1 MAVLDVQ
8 AEATD
13 EATAVPALAGDQLV
27 PAEPDA
33 VGWCLTFWRSMQ
45 DRLRRQARELE
56 MDAERRDGIAAS
68 LNVWTA
74 RDFPWV
80 HGARNAARLDAISFR
95 AAAAVCRE
103 GAAYARSVLADLSA
117 SPAEPFMVPVE
128 ILERAEAATERDGEW
143 IGGDRLA
150 VDTLSAIRIPD
161 ADRLAHRRADLG
173 FPPTFEMTDPE
184 HDGDADAGRWS
195 RFFRLDGSSD
205 WPRVVEVTEEVQAAL
220 TGRRAARSA
229 DAQTAESHDRQRLAE
244 AAAATP
250 LHHLKAKGADG
261 PALVVSF
268 SREGSSG
275 ERRQT
280 LDDAAGLVG
289 APAGEVRT
297 PLQLLAAAGK
307 IDAGQAAAGELFA
320 THFVAA
326 NFPLCRGMDYGQVR
340 GTDMVAKKA
349 PSTAAEEARHWI
361 FAAMEALGGGASPM
375 AMAVWSA
382 LAFGGGGGGRPAPGA
397 GCACCLSRRTHGRVP
412 APPRDEGPVGRD
424 GGTVLPGRQSP
435 VQGGGEL

>member
-1 MAVLDVQ
+1 MID
-8 AEATD
+8 
-13 EATAVPALAGDQLV
+13 
-27 PAEPDA
+27 
-33 VGWCLTFWRSMQ
+33 
-45 DRLRRQARELE
+45 
-56 MDAERRDGIAAS
+56 
-68 LNVWTA
+68 
-74 RDFPWV
+74 
-80 HGARNAARLDAISFR
+80 
-95 AAAAVCRE
+95 
-103 GAAYARSVLADLSA
+103 
-117 SPAEPFMVPVE
+117 
-128 ILERAEAATERDGEW
+128 
-143 IGGDRLA
+143 
-150 VDTLSAIRIPD
+150 
-161 ADRLAHRRADLG
+161 
-173 FPPTFEMTDPE
+173 
-184 HDGDADAGRWS
+184 
-195 RFFRLDGSSD
+195 
-205 WPRVVEVTEEVQAAL
+205 VTEEVQATLA
-220 TGRRAARSA
+220 GRRAARAA
-229 DAQTAESHDRQRLAE
+229 DAQAAETHDRKRLAN
-244 AAAATP
+244 AAAITP
-250 LHHLKAKGADG
+250 LHHLQAKGADG